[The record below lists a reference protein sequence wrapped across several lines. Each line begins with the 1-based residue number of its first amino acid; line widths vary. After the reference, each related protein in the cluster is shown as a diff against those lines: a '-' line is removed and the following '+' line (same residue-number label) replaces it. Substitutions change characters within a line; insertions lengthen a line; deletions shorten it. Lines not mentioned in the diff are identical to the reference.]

1 MSEDEVIFIEENG
14 VGIIT
19 LNRPDR
25 LNALTYPMVQK
36 INKYLNVWEKKE
48 DINCVIIEGAGDRSF
63 CAGGDVVK
71 LRKEVLAE
79 GGPPTELSRSFF
91 YDEYTLNYK
100 ISNYS
105 KPFIALING
114 FTMGGGV
121 GISMHGSHVVASDK
135 TMFAMPET
143 AIGLFPDV
151 GGGWLLG
158 QLDKGIGAWLALVGA
173 RLKAY
178 DLMSLGLA
186 THFVP
191 SNEISNLRSK
201 IILIS
206 PKSNDDVS
214 SCIDN
219 FSQKPSIEDS
229 VLSDNEKILKEAFS
243 FDTIEHIFEKCEELL
258 RNENDFLKAQF
269 DELKHKS
276 PTSLKI
282 SLRQIREAKN
292 MSLKEELIMEY
303 RMVQNCLQIGDFF
316 EGVRAM
322 LVDKDRK
329 PLWKPSKIG
338 EVDNKRIDKFLP
350 HVKHEMTFGA
360 GGLFFMPWNFHHI
373 GKSDELSVGLS
384 VWLNRPRKDD
394 LVSKVF
400 SEIHKEYITKES
412 KKGKEATRRVAYV

>member
-25 LNALTYPMVQK
+25 LNALTYPMVQN

-48 DINCVIIEGAGDRSF
+48 NINCVIIEGAGDRSF

-201 IILIS
+201 IILNS
-206 PKSNDDVS
+206 PKNNDDVS

-219 FSQKPSIEDS
+219 FSQKPNIEDS
-229 VLSDNEKILKEAFS
+229 VLQDNKKILKEAFS
-243 FDTIEHIFEKCEELL
+243 FDTIEQIFEKCEELL

-338 EVDNKRIDKFLP
+338 EVDNNRVDKFFTSL
-350 HVKHEMTFGA
+350 
-360 GGLFFMPWNFHHI
+360 N
-373 GKSDELSVGLS
+373 ELDLS
-384 VWLNRPRKDD
+384 LSN
-394 LVSKVF
+394 
-400 SEIHKEYITKES
+400 
-412 KKGKEATRRVAYV
+412 

>member
-25 LNALTYPMVQK
+25 LNALTYPMVQN

-158 QLDKGIGAWLALVGA
+158 QLDKGIGAWLGLVGA

-178 DLMSLGLA
+178 DLMLLGLA

-201 IILIS
+201 IIFNS
-206 PKSNDDVS
+206 PKSNDGVS
-214 SCIDN
+214 NCIDN
-219 FSQKPSIEDS
+219 FSQKPTIEDS
-229 VLSDNEKILKEAFS
+229 VLPDNEKILKEAFS
-243 FDTIEHIFEKCEELL
+243 FDTIEQIFDKCEALL

-303 RMVQNCLQIGDFF
+303 RMVQNCLKIGDFF

-329 PLWKPSKIG
+329 PIWKPSVIE
-338 EVDNKRIDKFLP
+338 EVDQNR
-350 HVKHEMTFGA
+350 ENE
-360 GGLFFMPWNFHHI
+360 FF
-373 GKSDELSVGLS
+373 KSLG
-384 VWLNRPRKDD
+384 D
-394 LVSKVF
+394 LDLKL
-400 SEIHKEYITKES
+400 IN
-412 KKGKEATRRVAYV
+412 